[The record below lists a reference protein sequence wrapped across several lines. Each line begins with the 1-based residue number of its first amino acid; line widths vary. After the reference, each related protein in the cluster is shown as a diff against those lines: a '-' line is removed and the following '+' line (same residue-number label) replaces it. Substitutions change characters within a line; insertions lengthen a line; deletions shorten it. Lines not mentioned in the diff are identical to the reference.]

1 MRQYPAIL
9 KQDEDGRYLATFPDF
24 PEALTDGEDL
34 DEALAEARDCL
45 EEAIAGRMNRNEE
58 IPTPS
63 LPKKTHSLIS
73 LTPEFVAKVGL
84 YLAWKE
90 RHISKSAL
98 ARLVGVQEKEVRR
111 LLDPHYSSK
120 LPSMERALNALG
132 KTIVVDVKALP
143 DRMAQ

>member
-1 MRQYPAIL
+1 MKPYPARL
-9 KQDEDGRYLATFPDF
+9 KQGADGRYLVTFPEF
-24 PEALTDGEDL
+24 PEALTDGADL

-45 EEAIAGRMNRNEE
+45 EEAIAGRMNRHEA
-58 IPTPS
+58 IPMAS
-63 LPKKTHSLIS
+63 QPKKIHHLIS
-73 LTPEFVAKVGL
+73 LAPELVAKVGL

-90 RHISKSAL
+90 RQISKSAL

-132 KTIVVDVKALP
+132 KTIVVDVKALW
-143 DRMAQ
+143 